1 MSSLIQNPESKIQN
15 PSPDRWKAI
24 RLLATDVDGVL
35 TDGTLAIAGNGMESK
50 TFSVLDGLGMV
61 RLREAGVVVAW
72 ISGRPSD
79 ATTVRATELKIPHV
93 IQGRKDKETAL
104 GELAAQLGFSAAA
117 CCYVGDDDIDAGAIR
132 WAGIGCAPGDAMPSA
147 LHVADYITTRPG
159 GRGAVREICEHILA
173 ARGLT
178 SA

>member
-1 MSSLIQNPESKIQN
+1 MSPPITA
-15 PSPDRWKAI
+15 DRWSAI
-24 RLLATDVDGVL
+24 KLFATDVDGVL
-35 TDGTLAIAGNGMESK
+35 TDGTIHVAGDGIESK

-61 RLREAGVVVAW
+61 RLREAGIIVAW

-79 ATTVRATELKIPHV
+79 ATTVRARELKIPHV
-93 IQGRKDKETAL
+93 IQGRKDKENAL
-104 GELAAQLGFSAAA
+104 GELASKLGIPAAA

-147 LHVADYITTRPG
+147 LAAADYHTMRPA

-173 ARGLT
+173 ARGLLP
-178 SA
+178 A